1 MIRSTKMEFVFQKCT
16 ELGVSTF
23 TPINCER
30 SNFHQFNQNKL
41 NRWKKIIIEAS
52 EQSRRD
58 IVPELFNPTSFSQAI
73 NNCNGAGIIAW
84 ENELNNGI
92 KDVLKNLKTQKL
104 LKNSPINVFIG
115 PEGGFTKAE
124 IEQSY
129 EKEFESVSLGKRI
142 LRSETAGIVIST
154 SIFYELDDL

>member
-1 MIRSTKMEFVFQKCT
+1 MQCFFTLLYMKKNDHDFFISLTKKFRSSLKTIDPNLLLK
-16 ELGVSTF
+16 
-23 TPINCER
+23 
-30 SNFHQFNQNKL
+30 HQFENKP
-41 NRWKKIIIEAS
+41 KKLRIGFVS
-52 EQSRRD
+52 GD
-58 IVPELFNPTSFSQAI
+58 L
-73 NNCNGAGIIAW
+73 W
-84 ENELNNGI
+84 EHPVGYILL
-92 KDVLKNLKTQKL
+92 DVLKNLKTQKL